1 MDISTTVE
9 IKDLQINGFHI
20 VDDAGEGRERREKE
34 EEDKKR
40 KREEEG
46 RKEKKKRKRLFWILV
61 MTQYS
66 NLSAVLNQHHHGS
79 QVRPKT
85 QVLLLQSSPLKIMW
99 I

>member
-40 KREEEG
+40 KREEG
-46 RKEKKKRKRLFWILV
+46 RKEKKKEEEEIILDPGDDPI
-61 MTQYS
+61 Q
-66 NLSAVLNQHHHGS
+66 
-79 QVRPKT
+79 
-85 QVLLLQSSPLKIMW
+85 
-99 I
+99 